1 MGDWLE
7 PGLRFLHYA
16 LLLGL
21 FGWTAFR
28 LIGLRELDWQQ
39 QPENWIA
46 VAISGAVLAPLVS
59 IVLMLTSIAA
69 MMGQPLVALEGPTV
83 EAMIFG
89 TDLGWAFLLRMALL
103 GAGLMAL
110 SLRSRLSSALPV
122 AALCYAAALI
132 TLAWSGHAAATEG
145 GLGLFHRLNDGL
157 HLLVAGLWLGAIGW
171 FLYLV
176 IRAHRR
182 ADDAQARNLLGV
194 MHGFAPLG
202 VALVTVIAISGLIN
216 AQLIFGVMNSAG
228 VVTTNYGVLLAVKL
242 TLVCGM
248 LAFAA
253 QNARAGRRGASRNDS
268 EVLDVAASLA
278 ALRRSLAGEFGLA
291 VGVVGL
297 VAVLGM
303 MSPMVME

>member
-1 MGDWLE
+1 MEDWLE

-28 LIGLRELDWQQ
+28 VIGLRELNLQQ
-39 QPENWIA
+39 WGNGFA
-46 VAISGAVLAPLVS
+46 VAMVGAVLAPLVS
-59 IVLMLTSIAA
+59 LVLMLTSIAA
-69 MMGQPLVALEGPTV
+69 MMGQPLAALERPMV

-89 TDLGWAFLLRMALL
+89 TDLGWAFLFRAALL
-103 GAGLMAL
+103 GGGLIAFL
-110 SLRSRLSSALPV
+110 LRNRLASALPI
-122 AALCYAAALI
+122 AALWYASALI

-157 HLLVAGLWLGAIGW
+157 HLLAAGLWLGAIGW
-171 FLYLV
+171 FLHLV

-182 ADDAQARNLLGV
+182 VDDAQARNLLGV
-194 MHGFAPLG
+194 MHRFAPLG
-202 VALVTVIAISGLIN
+202 ITLVSVVAITGLIN
-216 AQLIFGVMNSAG
+216 AQLIFGITNSAA
-228 VVTTNYGVLLAVKL
+228 VLTTDYGILLAGKL
-242 TLVCGM
+242 VLVCGM

-253 QNARAGRRGASRNDS
+253 HNARIGRREASTNNSQANDS
-268 EVLDVAASLA
+268 PASLA

-303 MSPMVME
+303 MSPMAME

>member
-1 MGDWLE
+1 MEDWLE

-28 LIGLRELDWQQ
+28 VIGLRELNWQQ
-39 QPENWIA
+39 WGNGFA
-46 VAISGAVLAPLVS
+46 VAMVGAVLAPLVS
-59 IVLMLTSIAA
+59 LVLMLTSIAA
-69 MMGQPLVALEGPTV
+69 MMGQPLAALEGPMV

-89 TDLGWAFLLRMALL
+89 TDLGWAFLFRAALL
-103 GAGLMAL
+103 AGGLIAL
-110 SLRSRLSSALPV
+110 LLRNRLASALPI
-122 AALCYAAALI
+122 AALCYASALI

-157 HLLVAGLWLGAIGW
+157 HLLAAGLWLGAIGW
-171 FLYLV
+171 FLHLV

-182 ADDAQARNLLGV
+182 VDDAQARNLLDA
-194 MHGFAPLG
+194 MHRFAPLG
-202 VALVTVIAISGLIN
+202 VTLVSVVAITGLIN
-216 AQLIFGVMNSAG
+216 AQLIFGITNSAA
-228 VVTTNYGVLLAVKL
+228 VLTTDYGILLAGKL
-242 TLVCGM
+242 VLVCGI

-253 QNARAGRRGASRNDS
+253 HNARIGRREASTNNSQANDS
-268 EVLDVAASLA
+268 PASLA

-303 MSPMVME
+303 MSPMAME

>member
-28 LIGLRELDWQQ
+28 LIGLRALDWQQ
-39 QPENWIA
+39 QPENWMA

-69 MMGQPLVALEGPTV
+69 MMGQPLAALEGPII
-83 EAMIFG
+83 EAMVFG

-103 GAGLMAL
+103 GAALLAL
-110 SLRSRLSSALPV
+110 SLRNRLSLALPF

-132 TLAWSGHAAATEG
+132 TLAWTGHAAATEG
-145 GLGLFHRLNDGL
+145 GWGLFHRINDGL
-157 HLLVAGLWLGAIGW
+157 HLLAAGLWVGAIGW
-171 FLYLV
+171 FLHLV

-182 ADDAQARNLLGV
+182 AESTQARTLLGV

-202 VALVTVIAISGLIN
+202 VTLVSVVAVTGLIN
-216 AQLIFGVMNSAG
+216 SQLIFGITNSVA
-228 VVTTNYGVLLAVKL
+228 VLTTDYGILLAAKL
-242 TLVCGM
+242 VLVCGM
-248 LAFAA
+248 LAFGAH
-253 QNARAGRRGASRNDS
+253 NARIGRREALPNDS
-268 EVLDVAASLA
+268 QANDSPVSLA

-291 VGVVGL
+291 VGVVGV
-297 VAVLGM
+297 VAVMGM

>member
-1 MGDWLE
+1 MEDWLE

-28 LIGLRELDWQQ
+28 VIGLRELNCQQ
-39 QPENWIA
+39 WGNGFA
-46 VAISGAVLAPLVS
+46 VAMVGAVLAPLVS
-59 IVLMLTSIAA
+59 LVLMLTSIAA
-69 MMGQPLVALEGPTV
+69 MMGQPLAALEGPMV

-89 TDLGWAFLLRMALL
+89 TDLGWAFLFRAALL
-103 GAGLMAL
+103 GGGLIAL
-110 SLRSRLSSALPV
+110 LLRNRLASALPI

-157 HLLVAGLWLGAIGW
+157 HLLAAGLWLGAIGW
-171 FLYLV
+171 FLHLV

-182 ADDAQARNLLGV
+182 VDDAQARNLLGV
-194 MHGFAPLG
+194 MHRFAPLG
-202 VALVTVIAISGLIN
+202 ITLVSVVAITGLAN
-216 AQLIFGVMNSAG
+216 VQLIFGITNSAA
-228 VVTTNYGVLLAVKL
+228 VLTTDYGILLAGKL
-242 TLVCGM
+242 VLVCGM
-248 LAFAA
+248 LAFGAH
-253 QNARAGRRGASRNDS
+253 NARIGRREASPNNSQANDS
-268 EVLDVAASLA
+268 PASLA

-303 MSPMVME
+303 MSPMAME

>member
-7 PGLRFLHYA
+7 PGLQVLHYA

-28 LIGLRELDWQQ
+28 VIGLRQLDWQNQ
-39 QPENWIA
+39 TENWMA
-46 VAISGAVLAPLVS
+46 LAISGAVLVPLVS

-69 MMGQPLVALEGPTV
+69 MMGQPLAALEGPTV
-83 EAMIFG
+83 EAMTFS
-89 TDLGWAFLLRMALL
+89 TDIGSAFLLRMALL
-103 GAGLMAL
+103 GAALIAL
-110 SLRSRLSSALPV
+110 SLQNRLASALPI

-157 HLLVAGLWLGAIGW
+157 HLLAAGLWLGAIGW
-171 FLYLV
+171 FLHLV

-182 ADDAQARNLLGV
+182 AQNAQAQTLLRV

-202 VALVTVIAISGLIN
+202 LTLVSVVAVTGLIN
-216 AQLIFGVMNSAG
+216 AQLIFGITNSVA
-228 VVTTNYGVLLAVKL
+228 VLTTDYGILLAGKL
-242 TLVCGM
+242 VLVCGI

-253 QNARAGRRGASRNDS
+253 HNARIGRRSASPNERDDIDS
-268 EVLDVAASLA
+268 PASLA
-278 ALRRSLAGEFGLA
+278 ALRHSLAGEFGLA
-291 VGVVGL
+291 FGVVGL

-303 MSPMVME
+303 MSPMIME

>member
-1 MGDWLE
+1 MEDWLE

-28 LIGLRELDWQQ
+28 VIGLRELNCQQ
-39 QPENWIA
+39 WGNGFA
-46 VAISGAVLAPLVS
+46 VAMVGAVLAPLVS
-59 IVLMLTSIAA
+59 LVLMLTSIAA
-69 MMGQPLVALEGPTV
+69 MMGQPLAALEGPMV

-89 TDLGWAFLLRMALL
+89 TDLGWAFLFRAALL
-103 GAGLMAL
+103 GGGLIAL
-110 SLRSRLSSALPV
+110 LLRNRLASALPI

-157 HLLVAGLWLGAIGW
+157 HLLAAGLWLGAIGW
-171 FLYLV
+171 FLHLV

-182 ADDAQARNLLGV
+182 NENSQARNLLGV
-194 MHGFAPLG
+194 MHRFAPLG
-202 VALVTVIAISGLIN
+202 VTLVSVVAITGLIN
-216 AQLIFGVMNSAG
+216 AQLIFGITNSVA
-228 VVTTNYGVLLAVKL
+228 VLTTDYGILLAAKL
-242 TLVCGM
+242 VLVGGM
-248 LAFAA
+248 FAFGAHNAQMGRRAA
-253 QNARAGRRGASRNDS
+253 QPNDS
-268 EVLDVAASLA
+268 EAIHTPASLS

-303 MSPMVME
+303 MSPTVMV

>member
-1 MGDWLE
+1 MEDWLE

-28 LIGLRELDWQQ
+28 VIGLRELNWQQ
-39 QPENWIA
+39 WGNGFA
-46 VAISGAVLAPLVS
+46 VAMVGAVLAPLVS
-59 IVLMLTSIAA
+59 LVLMLTSIAA
-69 MMGQPLVALEGPTV
+69 MMGQPLAALEGPMV

-89 TDLGWAFLLRMALL
+89 TDLGWAFLFRAALL
-103 GAGLMAL
+103 GGGLIAL
-110 SLRSRLSSALPV
+110 LLRNRLASVLPI
-122 AALCYAAALI
+122 AALCYASALI

-157 HLLVAGLWLGAIGW
+157 HLLAAGLWLGAIGW
-171 FLYLV
+171 FLHLV

-182 ADDAQARNLLGV
+182 VDDAQARNLLGV
-194 MHGFAPLG
+194 MHRFAPLG
-202 VALVTVIAISGLIN
+202 VTLVSVVAITGLIN
-216 AQLIFGVMNSAG
+216 TQLIFGITNSAA
-228 VVTTNYGVLLAVKL
+228 VLTTDYGILLAGKL
-242 TLVCGM
+242 VLVCGM
-248 LAFAA
+248 LAFGAH
-253 QNARAGRRGASRNDS
+253 NARIGRREASPNNTQANDS
-268 EVLDVAASLA
+268 PASLA
-278 ALRRSLAGEFGLA
+278 ALRRSLIGEFGLA

>member
-1 MGDWLE
+1 MEDWLE

-28 LIGLRELDWQQ
+28 VIGLRELNCQQ
-39 QPENWIA
+39 WGNGFA
-46 VAISGAVLAPLVS
+46 VAMVGAVLAPLVS
-59 IVLMLTSIAA
+59 LVLMLTSIAA
-69 MMGQPLVALEGPTV
+69 MMGQPLAALEGPMV

-89 TDLGWAFLLRMALL
+89 TDLGWAFLFRAALL
-103 GAGLMAL
+103 GGGLIAL
-110 SLRSRLSSALPV
+110 LLRNRLASALPI

-157 HLLVAGLWLGAIGW
+157 HLLAAGLWLGAIGW

-182 ADDAQARNLLGV
+182 VDDAQARNLLGV

-202 VALVTVIAISGLIN
+202 VTLVSVVAVTGLIN
-216 AQLIFGVMNSAG
+216 AQMIFGITNS
-228 VVTTNYGVLLAVKL
+228 VSVLTTDYGILLAAKL
-242 TLVCGM
+242 VLVGGM

-253 QNARAGRRGASRNDS
+253 HNARMGRRGAQQNDS
-268 EVLDVAASLA
+268 EAMNTHASLS
-278 ALRRSLAGEFGLA
+278 ALRRSLAGELGFA
-291 VGVVGL
+291 IAVVGL

-303 MSPMVME
+303 MSPTVME

>member
-1 MGDWLE
+1 MEDWLE

-28 LIGLRELDWQQ
+28 VIGLRELNLQQ
-39 QPENWIA
+39 WGNGFA
-46 VAISGAVLAPLVS
+46 VAMVGAVLAPLVS
-59 IVLMLTSIAA
+59 LVLMLTSIAA
-69 MMGQPLVALEGPTV
+69 MMGQPLAALERPMV

-89 TDLGWAFLLRMALL
+89 TDLGWAFLFRAALL
-103 GAGLMAL
+103 GGGLIAL
-110 SLRSRLSSALPV
+110 LLRNRLASALPI

-157 HLLVAGLWLGAIGW
+157 HLLAAGLWLGAIGW
-171 FLYLV
+171 FLHLV

-182 ADDAQARNLLGV
+182 VDDAQARNLLGV
-194 MHGFAPLG
+194 MHRFAPLG
-202 VALVTVIAISGLIN
+202 VTLVSVVAITGLIN
-216 AQLIFGVMNSAG
+216 AQLIFGITNSAA
-228 VVTTNYGVLLAVKL
+228 VLTTDYGILLAGKL
-242 TLVCGM
+242 VLVCGM
-248 LAFAA
+248 LAFGAH
-253 QNARAGRRGASRNDS
+253 NARIGRREASTNNSQANDS
-268 EVLDVAASLA
+268 PASLA

-303 MSPMVME
+303 MSPMAME

>member
-1 MGDWLE
+1 MEEWLE

-28 LIGLRELDWQQ
+28 VIGLRELNLQQ
-39 QPENWIA
+39 WGNGFA
-46 VAISGAVLAPLVS
+46 VAMVGAVLAPLVS
-59 IVLMLTSIAA
+59 LVLMLTSIAA
-69 MMGQPLVALEGPTV
+69 MMGQPLAALERPMV

-89 TDLGWAFLLRMALL
+89 TDLGWAFLFRAALL
-103 GAGLMAL
+103 GGGLIAFL
-110 SLRSRLSSALPV
+110 LRNRLASALPI
-122 AALCYAAALI
+122 AALWYASALI

-157 HLLVAGLWLGAIGW
+157 HLLAAGLWLGAIGW
-171 FLYLV
+171 FLHLV

-182 ADDAQARNLLGV
+182 VDDAQARNLLDA
-194 MHGFAPLG
+194 MHRFAPLG
-202 VALVTVIAISGLIN
+202 VTLVSVVAITGLIN
-216 AQLIFGVMNSAG
+216 AQLIFGITNSAA
-228 VVTTNYGVLLAVKL
+228 VLTTDYGILLAGKL
-242 TLVCGM
+242 VLVCGM

-253 QNARAGRRGASRNDS
+253 HNARIGRREASTNNSQANDS
-268 EVLDVAASLA
+268 PASLA

-303 MSPMVME
+303 MSPMAME

>member
-1 MGDWLE
+1 MEDWLE

-28 LIGLRELDWQQ
+28 VIGLRALDWQH
-39 QPENWIA
+39 QPENWMA
-46 VAISGAVLAPLVS
+46 VAMMGAVLGPFVS
-59 IVLMLTSIAA
+59 IMLMLTSIAA
-69 MMGQPLVALEGPTV
+69 MMGQPLAALEGPMV

-89 TDLGWAFLLRMALL
+89 TDLGWAFLFRAALL
-103 GAGLMAL
+103 GGGLIAL
-110 SLRSRLSSALPV
+110 LLRNRLASALPI

-157 HLLVAGLWLGAIGW
+157 HLLAAGLWLGAIGW
-171 FLYLV
+171 FLHLI

-182 ADDAQARNLLGV
+182 VDDAQARNLLGV
-194 MHGFAPLG
+194 MHRFAPLG
-202 VALVTVIAISGLIN
+202 VTLVSVVAITGLIN
-216 AQLIFGVMNSAG
+216 AQLIFGITNSAA
-228 VVTTNYGVLLAVKL
+228 VLTTDYGILLAGKLVLL
-242 TLVCGM
+242 CGM
-248 LAFAA
+248 LAFGAH
-253 QNARAGRRGASRNDS
+253 NARIGRREASPNNSQANDS
-268 EVLDVAASLA
+268 PASLA

>member
-1 MGDWLE
+1 MEDWLE

-28 LIGLRELDWQQ
+28 VIGLRELNCQQ
-39 QPENWIA
+39 WGNGFA
-46 VAISGAVLAPLVS
+46 VAMVGAVLAPLVS
-59 IVLMLTSIAA
+59 LVLMLTSIAA
-69 MMGQPLVALEGPTV
+69 MMGQPLAALEGPMV

-89 TDLGWAFLLRMALL
+89 TDLGWAFLFRAALL
-103 GAGLMAL
+103 GGGLIAL
-110 SLRSRLSSALPV
+110 LLRNRLASALPI

-157 HLLVAGLWLGAIGW
+157 HLLAAGLWLGAIGW
-171 FLYLV
+171 FLHLV

-182 ADDAQARNLLGV
+182 VDDAQARNLLGV
-194 MHGFAPLG
+194 MHRFAPLG
-202 VALVTVIAISGLIN
+202 VTLVSVVAITGLIN
-216 AQLIFGVMNSAG
+216 AQLIFGITNSAA
-228 VVTTNYGVLLAVKL
+228 VLTTDYGILLAGKL
-242 TLVCGM
+242 VLVCGM

-253 QNARAGRRGASRNDS
+253 HNARIGRREASTNNSQANDS
-268 EVLDVAASLA
+268 PASLA

-303 MSPMVME
+303 MSPMAME